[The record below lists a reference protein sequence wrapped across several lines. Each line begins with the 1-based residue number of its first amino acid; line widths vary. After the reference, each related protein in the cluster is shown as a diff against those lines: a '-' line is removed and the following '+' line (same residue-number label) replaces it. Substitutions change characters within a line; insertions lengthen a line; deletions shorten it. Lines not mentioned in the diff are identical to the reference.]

1 VAIYEIEFTAS
12 GWDTSTPPK
21 RIKDA
26 TFVQPVLN
34 RLSLNA
40 SLAVGTPL
48 GTFTQAGISDDSG
61 PQPLAV
67 QDHETRE
74 LPQYL
79 GDDPPLLEYR
89 SSRGLALKRRA
100 RRHPIHFLAWGSWQI
115 EQH

>member
-40 SLAVGTPL
+40 SLAVGTPS
-48 GTFTQAGISDDSG
+48 A
-61 PQPLAV
+61 
-67 QDHETRE
+67 
-74 LPQYL
+74 
-79 GDDPPLLEYR
+79 
-89 SSRGLALKRRA
+89 SSRRQASRMTPGRNPSPCRITRLASFRNIWVT
-100 RRHPIHFLAWGSWQI
+100 IH
-115 EQH
+115 HY